1 MSTAKKS
8 ILVVDDDKFLI
19 ALYQKKFTSEGWEV
33 ETALSA
39 VEALQKLRNGLAPS
53 AVVFDI
59 IMPGIDGVEF
69 LKTMHSEKLAAN
81 SAKIAL
87 TNQSETENVEKIKT
101 LVIDDYIVKASMIP
115 SEVVDEVKKIV
126 EKNNYGV

>member
-19 ALYQKKFTSEGWEV
+19 TLYQKKFASEGWEV

-39 VEALQKLRNGLAPS
+39 TEALQKLRNGLAPS
-53 AVVFDI
+53 AIVFDM
-59 IMPGIDGVEF
+59 IMPGIDGAEF
-69 LKTMHSEKLAAN
+69 LKTMHSEKLAVN

-87 TNQSETENVEKIKT
+87 TNQSETENIEKIKA
-101 LVIDDYIVKASMIP
+101 LGVDDYIIKASMIP
-115 SEVVDEVKKIV
+115 SEVVDEVKKVV
-126 EKNNYGV
+126 EKK